1 MITSSAADRIL
12 EREQLEALKATVGEG
27 VKDLYSELNV
37 KKLSGVEQR
46 TLKRMLHVATVLDQV
61 LRGWQ

>member
-1 MITSSAADRIL
+1 
-12 EREQLEALKATVGEG
+12 LEALKATVGEG